1 MTHMYADNI
10 INKVL
15 TILSFFPKKSNFN
28 KYNDIV
34 LLYQMFPPCFEV
46 RFVLKIAIDNYSS
59 SHHQIVSISLY
70 IYALCLQT
78 QHQSLKFIED
88 IAILYNIVTPLL
100 YCYKT
105 TNISIH
111 DLTSGKAFGKSRIL
125 DTV

>member
-15 TILSFFPKKSNFN
+15 TILSFFPKMSNSN

-70 IYALCLQT
+70 MYALCLQT
-78 QHQSLKFIED
+78 QHQSLKFIEY
-88 IAILYNIVTPLL
+88 IAILYNIVTPLH
-100 YCYKT
+100 YCYNT

-111 DLTSGKAFGKSRIL
+111 DLTSGKAFG
-125 DTV
+125 